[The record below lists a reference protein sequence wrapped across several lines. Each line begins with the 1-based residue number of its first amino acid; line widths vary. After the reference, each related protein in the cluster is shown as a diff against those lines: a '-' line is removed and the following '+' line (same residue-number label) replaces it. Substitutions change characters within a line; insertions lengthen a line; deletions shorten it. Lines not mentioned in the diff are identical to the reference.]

1 MALSLFGNSIMN
13 DGFFGSSLGWG
24 LPVQFRRQESMIDR
38 SIFRSL
44 GAVDVN
50 ETEEEYRVTMDTPG
64 LDVNDIKVE
73 VHDGNLLTISGERN
87 SEVEDDG
94 SNYYERSF
102 GRFSRSFRLLNN
114 ADSNNLSASMNRG
127 VLSVRIPKISPD
139 PPSVRQI
146 NIENREE
153 NISS

>member
-13 DGFFGSSLGWG
+13 DGFFGSSLGWS
-24 LPVQFRRQESMIDR
+24 LPLQFRQQESMVDR
-38 SIFRSL
+38 NIFGSL
-44 GAVDVN
+44 AAVDVN
-50 ETEEEYRVTMDTPG
+50 ETEGEIRLTMDTPG
-64 LDVNDIKVE
+64 VDVSDITVE
-73 VHDGNLLTISGERN
+73 VEDGNVLRISGERN

-102 GRFSRSFRLLNN
+102 GRFSRSFRLVNN

-139 PPSVRQI
+139 PPNVREI